1 MFPFVMSYVQ
11 RIFRR
16 LCKQIKSDASMQF
29 AGTFNVYR
37 SLRLAAD
44 TALRPGG
51 QQGAR
56 RGLFSDNISFDS
68 PV

>member
-1 MFPFVMSYVQ
+1 MYSVFLGGFVSK
-11 RIFRR
+11 
-16 LCKQIKSDASMQF
+16 LKAMQF
-29 AGTFNVYR
+29 AGTFNVYG

-51 QQGAR
+51 WQGAR